1 MGRRHKRL
9 TPTLASRSRPA
20 CYDRVLERLRD
31 RAAMK
36 SVAVG
41 VLLACVAGSPAVVAS
56 RDQDPQFRAGVH
68 TVSVYATVF
77 DAAGRLVPNL
87 TEGDFEVFDDGVR
100 QPITQFENAIQPI
113 TVVLLLDRS
122 TSVWQNFDLE
132 REGAE
137 RFVAELLDA
146 DRARVGSFNGMIR
159 IEPAGFTSDRNE
171 LIRSLHLDLLDAGVT
186 PLWNATSAAM
196 NALAQERGR
205 RVVILFTDGYDN
217 PALPGRNTV
226 TFGDVRN
233 RSRVEGIMV
242 YGVGLMSGCAAT
254 DAPGARRDDRRSQRG
269 YPAPPSPPP
278 PASPLSPP
286 GTGPM
291 GPGISVPINS
301 LFGNRMWEGPC
312 AGNSPSAELK
322 DIASDSGGGYFDL
335 LPTADLGTSFARL
348 ADELHHT
355 YLLGLTTTKL
365 DGRSHSLEVRVR
377 DPKMSVRARKTY
389 VATAGG

>member
-1 MGRRHKRL
+1 
-9 TPTLASRSRPA
+9 
-20 CYDRVLERLRD
+20 
-31 RAAMK
+31 MK

-41 VLLACVAGSPAVVAS
+41 VLLACVAGWPAVVAS

-77 DAAGRLVPNL
+77 DADGRLVPNL
-87 TEGDFEVFDDGVR
+87 TQSDFEVFDDGVQ

-132 REGAE
+132 RDGAE
-137 RFVAELLDA
+137 HFVANLLDA

-159 IEPAGFTSDRNE
+159 IEPAGFTSNRDD

-196 NALAQERGR
+196 NALAQEHGR

-217 PALPGRNTV
+217 PALPGRNTM
-226 TFGDVRN
+226 TFADLRN

-254 DAPGARRDDRRSQRG
+254 DVLGARRHGRESQRRG
-269 YPAPPSPPP
+269 YPAPPAPPP

-301 LFGNRMWEGPC
+301 LLGNGMWEGPC

-335 LPTADLGTSFARL
+335 LPTADLASSFARL

-365 DGRSHSLEVRVR
+365 DGRTHRLEVRVR
-377 DPKMSVRARKTY
+377 DPKMGVRARKTY

>member
-1 MGRRHKRL
+1 
-9 TPTLASRSRPA
+9 
-20 CYDRVLERLRD
+20 
-31 RAAMK
+31 MK
-36 SVAVG
+36 SIAVG
-41 VLLACVAGSPAVVAS
+41 VLLACVAGGPAVSAI
-56 RDQDPQFRAGVH
+56 RGQDPQFRAGVH

-77 DAAGRLVPNL
+77 DADGRLVPNL
-87 TEGDFEVFDDGVR
+87 TEQDFEVFDDGVR

-113 TVVLLLDRS
+113 TVVLMLDRS
-122 TSVWQNFDLE
+122 TSVWQTFDLE

-137 RFVAELLDA
+137 RFVANLLDA
-146 DRARVGSFNGMIR
+146 DRARVGSFNGMVR
-159 IEPAGFTSDRNE
+159 IEPPGFTSNRDD

-196 NALAQERGR
+196 NALAEEHGR

-226 TFGDVRN
+226 TFAEARN

-254 DAPGARRDDRRSQRG
+254 DALGGRSGGRRSEQRG
-269 YPAPPSPPP
+269 FPPPLPNPLPGTPGGGAPPAPPAPAPPG
-278 PASPLSPP
+278 SPP
-286 GTGPM
+286 GVGPL
-291 GPGISVPINS
+291 GPGISVPMS
-301 LFGNRMWEGPC
+301 RLFGNGLWEGPC
-312 AGNSPSAELK
+312 AGNSPSPELK

-335 LPTADLGTSFARL
+335 LPTADLASTFARL

-355 YLLGLTTTKL
+355 YLIGLTTTKL
-365 DGRSHSLEVRVR
+365 DGRTHRLEVRVR

-389 VATAGG
+389 VAPPAR

>member
-1 MGRRHKRL
+1 
-9 TPTLASRSRPA
+9 
-20 CYDRVLERLRD
+20 
-31 RAAMK
+31 MK
-36 SVAVG
+36 SLAAG
-41 VLLACVAGSPAVVAS
+41 VLVACVAGWPAVEAS
-56 RDQDPQFRAGVH
+56 SDQDPQFRAGVH

-77 DAAGRLVPNL
+77 DADGRLVPNL

-113 TVVLLLDRS
+113 TAVLMLDRS

-132 REGAE
+132 RDGAA
-137 RFVAELLDA
+137 RLVADLLDA
-146 DRARVGSFNGMIR
+146 DRARIGSFNGMIR
-159 IEPAGFTSDRNE
+159 IEPAGFTSNRDD

-196 NALAQERGR
+196 NALALEHGR

-226 TFGDVRN
+226 TFGDIRN

-242 YGVGLMSGCAAT
+242 YGVGLMSGCTAT
-254 DAPGARRDDRRSQRG
+254 DVLRAARDGPPSGQRG
-269 YPAPPSPPP
+269 FPPPPNPPPGTPGGGAPPAPPSPAPP
-278 PASPLSPP
+278 GSPP
-286 GTGPM
+286 GVRPL

-301 LFGNRMWEGPC
+301 LFGNGMWEGPC
-312 AGNSPSAELK
+312 AGNLPSAELK

-335 LPTADLGTSFARL
+335 LPTADLGSTFARL

-355 YLLGLTTTKL
+355 YLIGLTTTKL
-365 DGRSHSLEVRVR
+365 DGRTHRLDVRVR

-389 VATAGG
+389 VATPGG

>member
-1 MGRRHKRL
+1 
-9 TPTLASRSRPA
+9 
-20 CYDRVLERLRD
+20 
-31 RAAMK
+31 MK

-41 VLLACVAGSPAVVAS
+41 VLLACVTGWSAVEAS

-77 DAAGRLVPNL
+77 DADGRLVPNL
-87 TEGDFEVFDDGVR
+87 TQSDFEVFDDGVR
-100 QPITQFENAIQPI
+100 QAITQFENAIQPI

-137 RFVAELLDA
+137 RFVGDLLDA

-159 IEPAGFTSDRNE
+159 IEPAGFTSNRDD

-196 NALAQERGR
+196 NALAREQGR

-226 TFGDVRN
+226 TFAGVRN

-254 DAPGARRDDRRSQRG
+254 DALGARPDGRRSEQRG
-269 YPAPPSPPP
+269 FPPPTPNPLPGTPGGGAVPAPPP

-301 LFGNRMWEGPC
+301 LFGNGMWEGAC
-312 AGNSPSAELK
+312 AGNAPSAELK

-335 LPTADLGTSFARL
+335 LPTADLASSFARL

-365 DGRSHSLEVRVR
+365 DGRSHRLEVRVR
-377 DPKMSVRARKTY
+377 DPKMNVRARKTY

>member
-1 MGRRHKRL
+1 MR
-9 TPTLASRSRPA
+9 
-20 CYDRVLERLRD
+20 
-31 RAAMK
+31 

-41 VLLACVAGSPAVVAS
+41 VLLACVAGWPAVDAS
-56 RDQDPQFRAGVH
+56 RAQDPQFRAGVH

-77 DAAGRLVPNL
+77 DAEGRLVPNL
-87 TEGDFEVFDDGVR
+87 TQSDFEVYDDGVR

-113 TVVLLLDRS
+113 TVVLMLDRS

-137 RFVAELLDA
+137 RFVADLLDA
-146 DRARVGSFNGMIR
+146 DRARIGSFNGMIR
-159 IEPAGFTSDRNE
+159 IEPAGFTNNRDD

-226 TFGDVRN
+226 TFGDIRN

-242 YGVGLMSGCAAT
+242 YGVGLMSDCAAT
-254 DAPGARRDDRRSQRG
+254 DVLHPRSDGRPSEQRG
-269 YPAPPSPPP
+269 FPPPTPNPLPGTPGGGPVPAPPP

-301 LFGNRMWEGPC
+301 LFGNGMWEGPC

-322 DIASDSGGGYFDL
+322 NIASDSGGGYFDL
-335 LPTADLGTSFARL
+335 LPTADLATSFARL

-365 DGRSHSLEVRVR
+365 DGRSHRLEVRVR

>member
-1 MGRRHKRL
+1 
-9 TPTLASRSRPA
+9 
-20 CYDRVLERLRD
+20 
-31 RAAMK
+31 MK

-41 VLLACVAGSPAVVAS
+41 VLLACVAGWPAVDAS
-56 RDQDPQFRAGVH
+56 RAQDPQFRAGVH

-77 DAAGRLVPNL
+77 DAEGRLVPNL
-87 TEGDFEVFDDGVR
+87 TQSDFEVFDDGVR

-113 TVVLLLDRS
+113 TVVLMLDRS

-137 RFVAELLDA
+137 RFVADLLDA
-146 DRARVGSFNGMIR
+146 DRARIGSFNGMIR
-159 IEPAGFTSDRNE
+159 IEPAGFTSNRDD

-226 TFGDVRN
+226 TFGDIRN

-242 YGVGLMSGCAAT
+242 YGVGLMSDCAAT
-254 DAPGARRDDRRSQRG
+254 DVPHPRSDGRPSEQRG
-269 YPAPPSPPP
+269 FPPPTPNPLPGTPGGGPVPAPPP

-301 LFGNRMWEGPC
+301 LFGNGMWEGPC

-322 DIASDSGGGYFDL
+322 NIASDSGGGYFDL
-335 LPTADLGTSFARL
+335 LPTADLATSFARL

-365 DGRSHSLEVRVR
+365 DGRSHRLEVRVR

>member
-1 MGRRHKRL
+1 
-9 TPTLASRSRPA
+9 
-20 CYDRVLERLRD
+20 
-31 RAAMK
+31 MK
-36 SVAVG
+36 AIAVG
-41 VLLACVAGSPAVVAS
+41 VLLACVAGWSAVEAS
-56 RDQDPQFRAGVH
+56 RDQDPQFRGGVH

-77 DAAGRLVPNL
+77 DADGRLVPNL

-100 QPITQFENAIQPI
+100 QPITQFENAIQAI
-113 TVVLLLDRS
+113 TAVLMLDRS

-132 REGAE
+132 RDGAE
-137 RFVAELLDA
+137 RLVAGLLDA

-159 IEPAGFTSDRNE
+159 IEPAGFTSNRDD

-196 NALAQERGR
+196 NALALEPGR

-226 TFGDVRN
+226 TFGDLRN

-242 YGVGLMSGCAAT
+242 YGVGLMSSCAAT
-254 DAPGARRDDRRSQRG
+254 EAPRARSDGRQSEQRG

-291 GPGISVPINS
+291 GPGISVPVNS
-301 LFGNRMWEGPC
+301 LLGNRMWEGPC
-312 AGNSPSAELK
+312 AGSAPSAELK
-322 DIASDSGGGYFDL
+322 DLASDSGGGYFDL
-335 LPTADLGTSFARL
+335 LPTADLGSTFARL

-365 DGRSHSLEVRVR
+365 DGRTHRLDVRVA

-389 VATAGG
+389 VATPGG